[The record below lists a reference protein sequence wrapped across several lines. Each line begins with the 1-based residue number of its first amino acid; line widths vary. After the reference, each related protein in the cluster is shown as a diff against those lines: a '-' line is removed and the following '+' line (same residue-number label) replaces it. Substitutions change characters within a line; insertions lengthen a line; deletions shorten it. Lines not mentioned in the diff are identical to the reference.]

1 MTKLNKYIIVEATYD
16 GDDHDIKTEIYDM
29 CDSLKEARQ
38 SLKETARDWQGCDED
53 DDSCEEDYNVCWGDN
68 KVVIESNDCGE
79 DWCKS
84 FEIHRI

>member
-16 GDDHDIKTEIYDM
+16 GDDHDIITKINDI
-29 CDSLKEARQ
+29 CDSLKEAQQ
-38 SLKETARDWQGCDED
+38 SLKEAARNWLGCDED
-53 DDSCEEDYNVCWGDN
+53 DDGCEEDYNVCWDKD
-68 KVVIESNDCGE
+68 KVVIEANDCCE